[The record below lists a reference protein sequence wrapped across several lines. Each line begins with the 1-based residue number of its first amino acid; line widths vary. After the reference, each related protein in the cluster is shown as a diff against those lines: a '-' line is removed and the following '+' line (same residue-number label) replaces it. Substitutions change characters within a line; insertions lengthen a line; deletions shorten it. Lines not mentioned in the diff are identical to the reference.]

1 MRFIRLI
8 SLLTLEAALVVQA
21 TLPDIQQLE
30 SLASSALAT
39 AYGLLHA
46 NTLAGSTCNALS
58 VQVRK
63 EW

>member
-1 MRFIRLI
+1 M
-8 SLLTLEAALVVQA
+8 LEAAFVVQA

-39 AYGLLHA
+39 AYGLLHV
-46 NTLAGSTCNALS
+46 NTPTGSTCNALN